1 MKRGKN
7 QSLYKYLPETW
18 IDFSVRG
25 KERKQYIA
33 KVERWNGVKLE
44 DVNAQRLIRTVNDA
58 VQSFASQS
66 NGGNPAVPPVLGF
79 GAELTKFNCDVLTP
93 RVSEEERSIV
103 ARISPLT
110 FYCKHCYKVYQFNS
124 EENYRSNHRCF
135 NCHTEL
141 TQFRQIYFCKC
152 G

>member
-44 DVNAQRLIRTVNDA
+44 NVNAQRLIRTVNDA

-66 NGGNPAVPPVLGF
+66 TGGNPAVPPVLGF
-79 GAELTKFNCDVLTP
+79 GAELDKPPLSLKTWQICNNRNWILRASVQVKSQIRYTGDL
-93 RVSEEERSIV
+93 
-103 ARISPLT
+103 ISAG
-110 FYCKHCYKVYQFNS
+110 
-124 EENYRSNHRCF
+124 R
-135 NCHTEL
+135 
-141 TQFRQIYFCKC
+141 
-152 G
+152 

>member
-66 NGGNPAVPPVLGF
+66 TGGNPAVPPVLGF

-110 FYCKHCYKVYQFNS
+110 FYCKHCYTTVCR
-124 EENYRSNHRCF
+124 YRAKDAS
-135 NCHTEL
+135 TV
-141 TQFRQIYFCKC
+141 QILRKTCITGC
-152 G
+152 TSHWICVIP